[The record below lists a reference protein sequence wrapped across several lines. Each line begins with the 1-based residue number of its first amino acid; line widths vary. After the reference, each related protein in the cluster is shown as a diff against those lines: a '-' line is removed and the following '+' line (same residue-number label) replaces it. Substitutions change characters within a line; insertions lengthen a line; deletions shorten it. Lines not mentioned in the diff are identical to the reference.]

1 MQAHTTTQPT
11 GPALRHAS
19 LFAGIGGF
27 DLAAQRVGW
36 HNVLH
41 CEINPF
47 CQRVLRHY
55 WPNAISYAD
64 ITKTN
69 FEPHR
74 GAVDV
79 LSGGFPCQP
88 YSTAGLRLGKAD
100 ARHLWPQMLR
110 AIREIEPTWVV
121 GENVRGLL
129 NWNGGLVFAEVLHDL
144 EAAGYEV
151 CAFLLPA
158 AGVGAPHERYRVWI
172 VAHRAG
178 IGCKQ
183 PRPLRNGG
191 DGLSYAYSGTNA
203 AHPSGTGWAQ
213 RYNGP
218 QPATQEYA
226 AGLLDEIIAHTNGRR
241 LEGLQN
247 AAQTQQPAHR
257 NPWSEFPAEPPVCSR
272 NDGLSSRLDGITFPS
287 WREQSIRAYGN
298 AVVPYLVE
306 QIYRVINTIH
316 HSPI

>member
-64 ITKTN
+64 IKTTDFTK
-69 FEPHR
+69 HR

-172 VAHRAG
+172 VAHRIDARLESMRRQEKHTNGFG
-178 IGCKQ
+178 I
-183 PRPLRNGG
+183 
-191 DGLSYAYSGTNA
+191 A
-203 AHPSGTGWAQ
+203 AHP
-213 RYNGP
+213 NGSNEFGICGNE
-218 QPATQEYA
+218 AHKRGEYS
-226 AGLLDEIIAHTNGRR
+226 LDSIFSHIGGHGQLTYSSIRG
-241 LEGLQN
+241 LEGIEEIPSREKQFN
-247 AAQTQQPAHR
+247 R
-257 NPWSEFPAEPPVCSR
+257 NPWSEFPAEPPVCGR
-272 NDGLSSRLDGITFPS
+272 NDGISSRLDGITFPS

-298 AVVPYLVE
+298 AVVPYVVE
-306 QIYRVINTIH
+306 QIYGVINTIH